1 MNAGSRGCP
10 LIQSARTG
18 QPQLLDQPI
27 LQRLMRPLDPT
38 LRLARIGADEVDVE
52 SVQRPPE
59 LGHPI
64 TTKRASLVDPK
75 HPMLVAVEG
84 DRLSPGFEIGAS
96 GREISKGRLTLDKLE
111 VHRPPVRYAFNSRN
125 T

>member
-1 MNAGSRGCP
+1 MNAGRRVFP
-10 LIQSARTG
+10 SARVRAR

-38 LRLARIGADEVDVE
+38 LRLARVGADDVDVE

-64 TTKRASLVDPK
+64 TAERASLVDTK

-84 DRLSPGFEIGAS
+84 DRLSPGFEVGAS
-96 GREISKGRLTLDKLE
+96 GSEISKG
-111 VHRPPVRYAFNSRN
+111 
-125 T
+125 